1 MTYLSCLEAFEDG
14 VQSRLNDPL
23 HMGLY
28 KLSESYRQI
37 QYVRDEV
44 VRVAEVVNGKRSP
57 FSLRSCTNEDKAYWL
72 RDVPTNVAFRV
83 GYEII
88 PGLRALEFD
97 GVPKTQSE
105 NAARLIDSAIPPRL
119 AQWDQLRNTYKN
131 RIASEYVRMRNGQS
145 NALLV
150 VDDALSMIDSSLK
163 TLPLNIQNLV

>member
-1 MTYLSCLEAFEDG
+1 MTYRSCLEAFQDG
-14 VQSRLNDPL
+14 VHSRLNYPL
-23 HMGLY
+23 RMGLY
-28 KLSESYRQI
+28 KLSESYKRI
-37 QYVRDEV
+37 QHSRDEV
-44 VRVAEVVNGKRSP
+44 VRVAEVVNGKRNP

-97 GVPKTQSE
+97 GVPKAQSE
-105 NAARLIDSAIPPRL
+105 NAVRLIESAIPPRL

-131 RIASEYVRMRNGQS
+131 RIVSEYARMRNGQS

-150 VDDALSMIDSSLK
+150 LDDALSMIDSALK
-163 TLPLNIQNLV
+163 TLPLNIQDEI

>member
-1 MTYLSCLEAFEDG
+1 MTYRSCLEAFEDG
-14 VQSRLNDPL
+14 VHSRLNYPL

-28 KLSESYRQI
+28 KLSESYRRI

-72 RDVPTNVAFRV
+72 RDVPINVAYRL

-97 GVPKTQSE
+97 DVPKGQSE
-105 NAARLIDSAIPPRL
+105 AAALQVESKIPADAVKVTVSPVLAPGVIVAPKAAGSADPSNDNAAS
-119 AQWDQLRNTYKN
+119 T
-131 RIASEYVRMRNGQS
+131 
-145 NALLV
+145 
-150 VDDALSMIDSSLK
+150 
-163 TLPLNIQNLV
+163 

>member
-1 MTYLSCLEAFEDG
+1 
-14 VQSRLNDPL
+14 
-23 HMGLY
+23 
-28 KLSESYRQI
+28 
-37 QYVRDEV
+37 
-44 VRVAEVVNGKRSP
+44 VRVAEVVNGKRNQ

-97 GVPKTQSE
+97 GVPKAHSE
-105 NAARLIDSAIPPRL
+105 NAVRLIESAIPPRL

-131 RIASEYVRMRNGQS
+131 RIVSEYARMRNGQS

-150 VDDALSMIDSSLK
+150 LDDALSMIDSALK
-163 TLPLNIQNLV
+163 TLPLNIQDEI